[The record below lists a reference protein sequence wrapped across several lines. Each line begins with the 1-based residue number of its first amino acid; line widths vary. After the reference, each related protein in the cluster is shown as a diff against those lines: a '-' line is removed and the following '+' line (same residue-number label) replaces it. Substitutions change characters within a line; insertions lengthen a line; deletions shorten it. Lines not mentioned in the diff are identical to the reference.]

1 MCTHPVHKI
10 TVSQYTVFYW
20 SCFTQTTATYLV
32 VHSQHY
38 CTYQWLTRKSS
49 HIKVNLILSH
59 FSWLCLNRCMHL
71 LLLMNWFDELIQPCG
86 SCVQLYPHET
96 SWQESMSSRLAEITH
111 EISTI
116 TSEMKSSTTVQLQP
130 NLLSNNHRQYSPV
143 RQQQHRRISRSRGSV
158 GEKREWSKLISFDKL
173 LAKQQKAKT
182 KRLSKMTMIPPS
194 QLSTSSRDTSVFVS
208 VSSIEQPPPSIERQ
222 TTLPTIDEDC
232 SYTSGCNSS
241 LLWCCLHEQLDRLLF
256 SSFTSTKI
264 Q

>member
-1 MCTHPVHKI
+1 M
-10 TVSQYTVFYW
+10 
-20 SCFTQTTATYLV
+20 TYEKV
-32 VHSQHY
+32 
-38 CTYQWLTRKSS
+38 KSS
-49 HIKVNLILSH
+49 WTLILSH
-59 FSWLCLNRCMHL
+59 FSWLCLHRCSPPSGWTD
-71 LLLMNWFDELIQPCG
+71 LMNWYNHVVAVFRG
-86 SCVQLYPHET
+86 THET

-111 EISTI
+111 KISTI

-130 NLLSNNHRQYSPV
+130 SLLSNNHRQYSPV
-143 RQQQHRRISRSRGSV
+143 RQQQQRRRIPRSRGSV
-158 GEKREWSKLISFDKL
+158 GKKRECSNLVSFDKL
-173 LAKQQKAKT
+173 LAKQQKAKH
-182 KRLSKMTMIPPS
+182 KRSIIPPS
-194 QLSTSSRDTSVFVS
+194 QLSSTSFRDTSVFVS